1 MAAFHPYRNSRR
13 RSYRKRTLSMRVRL
27 GNFSLSVVLIA
38 LMCVLSV
45 AQVLHTNNI
54 QTKGY
59 EIREL
64 EQEKQVLLVKH
75 KALKMAVTEAQS
87 LAAIKDSDVVENMQL
102 VVDPIVIPRENVV
115 AVK

>member
-1 MAAFHPYRNSRR
+1 MTAFHPYKSGPRKL
-13 RSYRKRTLSMRVRL
+13 YRKRTLSMRIRL
-27 GNFSLSVVLIA
+27 GNFSLSIILLA
-38 LMCVLSV
+38 LMCILSV
-45 AQVLHTNNI
+45 AQVLHANSI

-64 EQEKQVLLVKH
+64 EEQKQVLLVKN

-87 LAAIKDSDVVENMQL
+87 LQSIRDSSIVDNMEL